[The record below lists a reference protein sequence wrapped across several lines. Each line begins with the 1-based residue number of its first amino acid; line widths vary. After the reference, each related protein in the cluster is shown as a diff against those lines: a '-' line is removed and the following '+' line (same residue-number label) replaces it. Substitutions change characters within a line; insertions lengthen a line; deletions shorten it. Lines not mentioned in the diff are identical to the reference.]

1 MRSFDV
7 VVVGAGPAGEVAAGR
22 LAERGLKVA
31 IVEDR
36 LVGGECSFW
45 ACMPSKALLRP
56 YEALAEVKRIPGAA
70 EAVTGELDVAATLAR
85 RDEIVH
91 GLSDDAQLPWLEDR
105 GIELIRGHGRLSGE
119 RRVRVN
125 GEEIEARRAVL
136 LATGSLPAMP
146 PIPGLDALDGA
157 WTNRDATV
165 THEIPERMVVLGGG
179 VVGVELS
186 QAFQTLGSKVTL
198 IEGAR
203 RLIPNEEEFACIQ
216 LTESLREYGV
226 EIRTAQK
233 AERVE
238 QADGTVTVFTSDGG
252 SAVADTVLVA
262 LGRRPATQDLG
273 LETVGLEAGE
283 TIRVDAHC
291 RVPGHDWLY
300 AIGDINA
307 RALFTHMGKYQARIS
322 ADHVLG
328 HDRAI
333 AHGAD
338 GPLSPRVIFTEPQVA
353 AVGHTSETAEQAGI
367 EVEIYETP
375 TSGNAGGS
383 YYGRNAPGTTRWIV
397 DRERRIVVGCTITGA
412 EIADFLHA
420 ATIAIVGEVP
430 LSRLRHAVPSFPT
443 RSEIWLQLA
452 P

>member
-22 LAERGLKVA
+22 LAEKGLDVA

-56 YEALAEVKRIPGAA
+56 YEALAEVKRVPGAA
-70 EAVTGELDVAATLAR
+70 NAVTGELDVAAVLAR
-85 RDEIVH
+85 RDEVIH
-91 GLSDDAQLPWLEDR
+91 DLSDDAQLPWLSDR
-105 GIELIRGHGRLSGE
+105 DITLVRGHGRLSGE
-119 RRVRVN
+119 RRVTV
-125 GEEIEARRAVL
+125 GDEVLEARRAVI
-136 LATGSLPAMP
+136 LATGSAPAMP
-146 PIPGLDALDGA
+146 PIPGLQEFDCA

-165 THEIPERMVVLGGG
+165 AHEIPERLVVLGGG

-186 QAFQTLGSKVTL
+186 QAFQTLGSQVTL

-216 LTESLREYGV
+216 LTEALREYGV
-226 EIRTAQK
+226 DIRTAQK

-238 QADGTVTVFTSDGG
+238 QNSDGTVTVTTTDGSD
-252 SAVADTVLVA
+252 AIADKVLVA
-262 LGRRPATQDLG
+262 LGRTPLTKDLG
-273 LETVGLEAGE
+273 LEHVGLTPGE
-283 TIRVDAHC
+283 TIHVDAHN
-291 RVPGHDWLY
+291 RVPGHGWLY
-300 AIGDINA
+300 AIGDVNGK
-307 RALFTHMGKYQARIS
+307 ALFTHMGKYQARIS
-322 ADHVLG
+322 ADHLLG
-328 HDRAI
+328 HDHVI

-338 GPLSPRVIFTEPQVA
+338 GKLSPRVIFTEPQVA
-353 AVGHTSETAEQAGI
+353 AVGHTEESAKEAGLEIEIVETE
-367 EVEIYETP
+367 

-412 EIADFLHA
+412 EVADFLHA

-430 LSRLRHAVPSFPT
+430 VERLRHAVPSFPT
-443 RSEIWLQLA
+443 RSEIWLKL
-452 P
+452 